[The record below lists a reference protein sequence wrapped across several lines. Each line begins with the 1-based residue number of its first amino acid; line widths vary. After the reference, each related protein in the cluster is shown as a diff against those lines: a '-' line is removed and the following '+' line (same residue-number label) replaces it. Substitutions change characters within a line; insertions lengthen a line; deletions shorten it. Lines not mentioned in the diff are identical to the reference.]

1 MDSSNLVL
9 NKFALPNGLFSDV
22 SIVST
27 DEKCKSLE
35 LHYLVGFDLGALNA
49 RFDVSLFS
57 LELPAR
63 NNGSR
68 IIEEKILVIEQSV
81 NKCLPLIVRT
91 ELSKL
96 SSSSQVAIIEKSSNR
111 KVSN

>member
-57 LELPAR
+57 F
-63 NNGSR
+63 G
-68 IIEEKILVIEQSV
+68 ITCEKQWEQNYRRENS
-81 NKCLPLIVRT
+81 CD
-91 ELSKL
+91 
-96 SSSSQVAIIEKSSNR
+96 
-111 KVSN
+111 